1 MKNEITIVEQGIV
14 SQVTQF
20 EKLLDTLGLPSQ
32 NVIASM
38 DERQNIMNMLPNM
51 IINMPEEQKRD
62 ARYLSKFVAG
72 AAIGLFDA
80 SLILY
85 GMKL

>member
-51 IINMPEEQKRD
+51 IIYMPEEQ
-62 ARYLSKFVAG
+62 
-72 AAIGLFDA
+72 
-80 SLILY
+80 
-85 GMKL
+85 

>member
-38 DERQNIMNMLPNM
+38 DERQNIINMLPNM

-62 ARYLSKFVAG
+62 ARYYQNL
-72 AAIGLFDA
+72 
-80 SLILY
+80 
-85 GMKL
+85 